1 MTRSPGFGS
10 IPYNYFAL
18 FILAFASPT
27 SIDLS
32 SLYRITRWPIMQ
44 KVRRHLLMRLRLIV
58 GTRFQI
64 YFTPTSGFF
73 SPFPHGTCPL
83 SVINLY
89 LGLESGLPIFG
100 LGFSGPALLESRNS
114 LLPLQDYH
122 LLRSTFPDN
131 SGFSLLNMA
140 SSAFA
145 RHYLRSLFDFLS
157 SRYLDVSVP

>member
-1 MTRSPGFGS
+1 
-10 IPYNYFAL
+10 
-18 FILAFASPT
+18 
-27 SIDLS
+27 
-32 SLYRITRWPIMQ
+32 MQ

>member
-1 MTRSPGFGS
+1 
-10 IPYNYFAL
+10 
-18 FILAFASPT
+18 
-27 SIDLS
+27 
-32 SLYRITRWPIMQ
+32 MQ
-44 KVRRHLLMRLRLIV
+44 KVRRHSLLELRLIV

-73 SPFPHGTCPL
+73 SPFPHGTCSL

-122 LLRSTFPDN
+122 LLRSIFPDN
-131 SGFSLLNMA
+131 SGFSLFNMA

-145 RHYLRSLFDFLS
+145 RHY
-157 SRYLDVSVP
+157 

>member
-1 MTRSPGFGS
+1 
-10 IPYNYFAL
+10 
-18 FILAFASPT
+18 
-27 SIDLS
+27 
-32 SLYRITRWPIMQ
+32 MQ
-44 KVRRHLLMRLRLIV
+44 KVRRHSLLELRLIV

-100 LGFSGPALLESRNS
+100 LGFSGPALLESHNS

-122 LLRSTFPDN
+122 LLRLTFPSD
-131 SGFSLLNMA
+131 SGFSSIDMA
-140 SSAFA
+140 
-145 RHYLRSLFDFLS
+145 
-157 SRYLDVSVP
+157 